1 MKEGNVIAPVEPK
14 KGTDSQCEISSK
26 YPSTYEEFTKINDQ
40 MLELFCDKQADYGPT
55 NIGMGNA
62 VVDTDEDVK
71 RSLLGLSVRMNDKVQ
86 RLLNITL
93 NDRKPNNESVEDTL
107 MDLANYSVMALIVMR
122 KVWGK

>member
-1 MKEGNVIAPVEPK
+1 MKEGNVVAPVEPK

-107 MDLANYSVMALIVMR
+107 MDLANYSVMALIVMK

>member
-107 MDLANYSVMALIVMR
+107 MDLANYSVMALIVMK

>member
-1 MKEGNVIAPVEPK
+1 MKKGTVVVPVEPNK
-14 KGTDSQCEISSK
+14 ATKSQCEISSR
-26 YPSTYEEFTKINDQ
+26 YPSTYEEFTRINDR

-62 VVDTDEDVK
+62 VVDTDEGVK

-86 RLLNITL
+86 RLMNITL
-93 NDRKPNNESVEDTL
+93 NDREPNNESIEDTL
-107 MDLANYSVMALIVMR
+107 IDLANYSVMALIVMK

>member
-1 MKEGNVIAPVEPK
+1 MKEGNVVAPVEPK

>member
-1 MKEGNVIAPVEPK
+1 
-14 KGTDSQCEISSK
+14 
-26 YPSTYEEFTKINDQ
+26 

>member
-1 MKEGNVIAPVEPK
+1 MKEGNVVAPVEPK

-93 NDRKPNNESVEDTL
+93 NDRKPNNES
-107 MDLANYSVMALIVMR
+107 A
-122 KVWGK
+122 